1 MFVRWQL
8 YESKAKDETLREQRH
23 ARDARLKAVLV
34 ESARVDG
41 KPRQK
46 HVAFLGSMYRNG
58 RDRLRFWHEVTTAL
72 QRLDNRVTAPERERI
87 LAAIRA
93 KVGAPPTA
101 EQLADFERRRDAPI
115 FLVS

>member
-8 YESKAKDETLREQRH
+8 YESKAQDETLRERRH
-23 ARDARLKAVLV
+23 ARDARLKAILV

-46 HVAFLGSMYRNG
+46 HVAFLGSTCIDG
-58 RDRLRFWHEVTTAL
+58 GDRVRFWRKVTRVL
-72 QRLDNRVTAPERERI
+72 ERLDNRVTAPERERI

-93 KVGAPPTA
+93 KVGEPPT
-101 EQLADFERRRDAPI
+101 ENRTHVRNDN
-115 FLVS
+115 